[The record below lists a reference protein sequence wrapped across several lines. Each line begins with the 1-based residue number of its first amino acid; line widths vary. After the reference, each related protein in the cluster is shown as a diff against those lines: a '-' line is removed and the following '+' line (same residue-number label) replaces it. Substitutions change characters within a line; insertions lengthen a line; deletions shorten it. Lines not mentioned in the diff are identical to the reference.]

1 MFVCR
6 ICLEQVLTCIGK
18 WEVKLRAAA
27 ETLQACSTVEAES
40 DDEDSPSTE
49 ILKEA
54 QGINGKLAA
63 VHKNIS
69 SINTDGIVRGF
80 TKQLRGCIY
89 IIYNIYI
96 IYLFMYL

>member
-40 DDEDSPSTE
+40 DDEE
-49 ILKEA
+49 AA
-54 QGINGKLAA
+54 QGINGKVAA

-69 SINTDGIVRGF
+69 SRNTDGIVRGF

-89 IIYNIYI
+89 I
-96 IYLFMYL
+96 

>member
-69 SINTDGIVRGF
+69 SIKNTDGIVRGF

-89 IIYNIYI
+89 IYNIYI
-96 IYLFMYL
+96 